1 MPQARGCDERAF
13 LICINHHMKIPVA
26 LISYSV
32 LLQTDP
38 DSHIGMLIAGS
49 RGRRVKD
56 KLEMACSTGGMA
68 EGSTV
73 YNGPCG
79 AARHTNSVSANP
91 RRSQTLCIEVA
102 RMCSS
107 APLLTWRSFFFSVA
121 WNHGGW
127 TRKASLAYVFTATTV
142 NARVARKAHSSI
154 WRK

>member
-1 MPQARGCDERAF
+1 
-13 LICINHHMKIPVA
+13 
-26 LISYSV
+26 
-32 LLQTDP
+32 
-38 DSHIGMLIAGS
+38 MLIAGS

-56 KLEMACSTGGMA
+56 KIEMARSTGGMA

-73 YNGPCG
+73 YNGPCC

-121 WNHGGW
+121 WNHARERPAW
-127 TRKASLAYVFTATTV
+127 HTCSQQRRSMPEWHLRNTRASGESRT
-142 NARVARKAHSSI
+142 SI
-154 WRK
+154 MVLTLYLQCHGHRLRQTRMMVISRSAC